1 MTVTIEADILAE
13 YTRSDG
19 RRQWTDVGTWL
30 YPGDVIAHMDDPR
43 MVGHWYVLDVLGVA
57 TLCADEADARRV
69 RSEHEALYPGRSPH
83 RGVRLAVAAEIDREV
98 AQSVEPRPH
107 SPGGA
112 GSRPALATTQEQAT

>member
-19 RRQWTDVGTWL
+19 RRQWVDVGTWL
-30 YPGDVIAHMDDPR
+30 YPGDVIMHGDDPR
-43 MVGHWYVLDVLGVA
+43 KVGHWYVLDMMGVA

-69 RSEHEALYPGRSPH
+69 RTEHEALYPGRRPH
-83 RGVRLAVAAEIDREV
+83 RAVRLAVAAAIDSEV
-98 AQSVEPRPH
+98 AQQVEPRPH

-112 GSRPALATTQEQAT
+112 GSSPALATTEAQT